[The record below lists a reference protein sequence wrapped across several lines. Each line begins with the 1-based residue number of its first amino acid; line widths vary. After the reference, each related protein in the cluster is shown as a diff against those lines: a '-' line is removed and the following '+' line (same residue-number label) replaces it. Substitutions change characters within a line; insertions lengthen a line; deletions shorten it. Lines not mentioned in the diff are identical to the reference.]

1 MHSHAERGND
11 QPAAATSRADIS
23 PSKPLYP
30 DAKVDILRLGPTD
43 AKGVFV

>member
-1 MHSHAERGND
+1 MSFALPTTVFGHA
-11 QPAAATSRADIS
+11 AIS
-23 PSKPLYP
+23 PPKPLYP

>member
-1 MHSHAERGND
+1 MDALRSIVVSPSA
-11 QPAAATSRADIS
+11 IS